1 LPRHTRAVRT
11 ASALLVAAALSACSL
26 PTGAYAAPPVIPLK
40 LPSKKVLQ
48 VELMMTNEDRS
59 MGLMFRRSL
68 PMDHGLLF
76 VFEVRGNY
84 PFWMKN
90 CRFPIDM
97 VWLDDNRKVVYIAEN
112 VPPCKRDPCPT
123 YGGMQRSLYVVEM
136 NAHQARAEGVMLGSM
151 IDFKLPAQ

>member
-1 LPRHTRAVRT
+1 VRIGT
-11 ASALLVAAALSACSL
+11 ALVIAALVSACGL
-26 PTGAYAAPPVIPLK
+26 PTGASAAPPVIPLK

-48 VELMMTNEDRS
+48 VELMANNQDRA

-68 PMDHGLLF
+68 PMDRGLLF
-76 VFEVRGNY
+76 VFDEPGNY

-97 VWLDDNRKVVYIAEN
+97 VWLDENRKVVYVAEN
-112 VPPCKRDPCPT
+112 VPPCAKDPCPN

-136 NAHQARAEGVMLGSM
+136 NARQARAEGVMLGSVLE
-151 IDFKLPAQ
+151 FKLPAR